1 MVNTQEHS
9 NNNKSANVNE
19 IEQLKDSSTNST
31 TTPLTTAARSSI
43 HNSVGST
50 SSTTSDSSTTSSTSN
65 SSSPSSAT
73 TPVKPLSSTTNFA
86 KNASAQAAT
95 AGSQTHHKLIPIQ
108 SVLHTADHQ
117 HYNQQHHHTH
127 HNSSLNHSSVNQQ
140 LQQSGATSHLNAH
153 NTSTLQ
159 QFLSGGAN
167 TNVNTAT
174 ATHAQLPSELPHED
188 EERLENLFNQL
199 DRDGNG
205 RIDIHDLSEALRE
218 FGLSSVYAEKFLEHS
233 DQTQSGD
240 VGLAEFVHYVREHE
254 KNLRLQFS
262 HLDKNRDG
270 KVDLEELI
278 TAFKELGI
286 EVDMEE
292 AKILLSRMDQD
303 GSLNI
308 SFNEWRDFLLLA
320 PSSDIH
326 DLIKFWRHSTY
337 LDIGEDMNVPDDFTA
352 TELQSGM
359 WWRHLAAGGVAGAVS
374 RTCTAP
380 LDRIKVFLQVQTHKT
395 GISDSLR
402 YMLKEGGLRS
412 MWRGNGINVIKIA
425 PESAIK
431 FAAYEKIKRLI
442 RGDDKRQMTIGERFM
457 AGAAA
462 GGISQTA
469 IYPME
474 VLKTRLAL
482 RKTGQYSGILDAA
495 KKIYIHEGLRSF
507 YRGYI
512 PNMLGIIP
520 YAGIDLAV
528 YETLKKNYLSSHNTE
543 QPSFL
548 VLLACGSAS
557 STLGQVCSYPLA
569 LVRTRLQ
576 AQVVLKSKQSGSPMG
591 GIPLKQAG
599 AGNDDN
605 MFGVFRKILR
615 TEGIC
620 GLYRGITPNFIK
632 VLPAVS
638 ISYVVYEYSSRCLG
652 VNMT

>member
-19 IEQLKDSSTNST
+19 IEQLKGST
-31 TTPLTTAARSSI
+31 TNTATTAATSAAN
-43 HNSVGST
+43 NSVGSP
-50 SSTTSDSSTTSSTSN
+50 SSTTSSTLN
-65 SSSPSSAT
+65 SSSPNSPTQFPSPAT
-73 TPVKPLSSTTNFA
+73 TPVKPLSSSTNFA

-95 AGSQTHHKLIPIQ
+95 AGTQTHHKLIPIQ

-127 HNSSLNHSSVNQQ
+127 HNSSLNHSSVNLQ
-140 LQQSGATSHLNAH
+140 LQQSGATTSHLNAH
-153 NTSTLQ
+153 NSSTLQ
-159 QFLSGGAN
+159 QFLGGSATTSN
-167 TNVNTAT
+167 TTT
-174 ATHAQLPSELPHED
+174 TTHAQLPSELPHED

-205 RIDIHDLSEALRE
+205 RIDVHDLSEALRE

-278 TAFKELGI
+278 SAFKDLGI

-337 LDIGEDMNVPDDFTA
+337 LDIGEDMNVPDDFTP

-402 YMLKEGGLRS
+402 YMLREGGLRS
-412 MWRGNGINVIKIA
+412 MWRGNGINVLKIA

-495 KKIYIHEGLRSF
+495 KKIYVHEGLRSF